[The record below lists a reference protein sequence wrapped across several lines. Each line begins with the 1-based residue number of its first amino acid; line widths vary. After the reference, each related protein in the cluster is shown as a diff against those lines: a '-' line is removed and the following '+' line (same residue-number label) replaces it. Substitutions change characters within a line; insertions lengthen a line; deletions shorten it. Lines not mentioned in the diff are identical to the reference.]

1 MRRAGE
7 SMPIHYGGASPTLQK
22 AIAEN
27 PDIAARLRSLS
38 VQPTGT
44 ESKQIEP
51 TARETSELVTTRR
64 LPF

>member
-1 MRRAGE
+1 MVGQVP
-7 SMPIHYGGASPTLQK
+7 SYNK

-51 TARETSELVTTRR
+51 TACETSELVTT
-64 LPF
+64 